1 MYGSEGHMG
10 LVPCFDLR
18 YIWDWSRACLSGK
31 YGTCPMGTYFS
42 LQSLETFHDPIQEC
56 SPIQGYGKPM
66 GPVPYLS
73 PMLVWDLSHK
83 VYGTS
88 E

>member
-1 MYGSEGHMG
+1 
-10 LVPCFDLR
+10 
-18 YIWDWSRACLSGK
+18 
-31 YGTCPMGTYFS
+31 MGTYFS

-73 PMLVWDLSHK
+73 LMYVWDRSH
-83 VYGTS
+83 VLLHDPYGTGPIKYMGLQNK
-88 E
+88 EIQKTRTKAFN